1 MSTEDL
7 SRVVAVYLTKDT
19 CSEPCQQI
27 SSLVLPS
34 INQPVSVLRQTILA
48 RCSSFFSERQ
58 SIVFVTPRGWEIDE
72 ALEQT
77 VKVSSLINEES
88 IVRLRMKYSTI
99 RVGLVFEGQA
109 VGFINL
115 DSLACSL
122 LELRIKLQDQH
133 PHLASVLTEENALF
147 KDNNGWPILNS
158 QEKQLNVL
166 NVLQSNTIYLTKSMS
181 VTLSPNSSDHK
192 ATLRY
197 GKSLQHEVNKSSLD
211 QPKEPENS
219 SQMNESIVHN
229 PLIHQPRSP
238 AQSRKSYQPLE
249 IMVSYVHKESAKH
262 AKLLSAELNRL
273 GYSVFIDV
281 VHIKPGDDWQDA
293 LNEAVCNCNL
303 FIPLVTSLYGLT
315 DWTNKEV
322 KLADTLSKFIIP
334 VNFLLSWPPMCLAI
348 QFATT
353 QYISMNMSTQM
364 GLEVLVSKAAAEI
377 ADQYKTMQALI
388 KEREEETKESKIEE
402 IEDEAPSPLKKPLG
416 PKGSLPRSLP
426 DMIRKS
432 IFKPRMGKSLVV
444 ISYHPAQLECVEA
457 IRNHL
462 ESRGYDAWA
471 SMAGD
476 DLQKREVFK
485 KKVNTAG
492 VVIFVI
498 SEEYATSQS
507 CEQEVYYCEGR
518 KRLIPVI
525 VNSFQIP
532 GWLSTLI
539 GTDTFLDYRAT
550 NFEESLL
557 EEVECATVPAKAEV
571 RLRKLVEQKTQ
582 LHRMCTDLKKNL
594 PNGRLVYVTGSTKIS
609 SKNTVAICQKFGEL
623 LAQQMD
629 CFLVTGGFYG
639 VGETVGQSFYK
650 ERQKLGGQSD
660 SVIHIHAKKDAQDH
674 SMQARQ
680 NPDGTFQEMS
690 YGKTL
695 FYSDSVR
702 QREMLTPKVID
713 LCILIEGGPGAAFE
727 AHQFSWSEHTVIP
740 VQATGGAASG
750 KFNVPPAIFMKPD
763 PVQESDWSI
772 LSNVGAKHEEIA
784 VALVNIVNSIKP
796 PL

>member
-7 SRVVAVYLTKDT
+7 SEVIAVYLTKDT
-19 CSEPCQQI
+19 TSEPCQQI
-27 SSLVLPS
+27 SSLLLPS

-48 RCSSFFSERQ
+48 KCSSFFSERH
-58 SIVFVTPRGWEIDE
+58 SFVFVTPRGWEIDE

-77 VKVSSLINEES
+77 VKISSLINEES
-88 IVRLRMKYSTI
+88 IVRLRMKYSMI

-109 VGFINL
+109 VGFIYL
-115 DSLACSL
+115 DSLACTL
-122 LELRIKLQDQH
+122 LQLRATLQDQH
-133 PHLASVLTEENALF
+133 PHLASVLTDENALF

-158 QEKQLNVL
+158 QEKQFNVL
-166 NVLQSNTIYLTKSMS
+166 NVLQSNTIYLTKS
-181 VTLSPNSSDHK
+181 TFITSPTPSDHK
-192 ATLRY
+192 ATLDY
-197 GKSLQHEVNKSSLD
+197 GKGLQHEVNKSS

-219 SQMNESIVHN
+219 SQMNEIIVHN

-249 IMVSYVHKESAKH
+249 IMISYVHKESAKH
-262 AKLLSAELNRL
+262 AKLLSTELNRL
-273 GYSVFIDV
+273 GYSVFLDMV
-281 VHIKPGDDWQDA
+281 QIKPGDDWQDA

-303 FIPLVTSLYGLT
+303 FIPLVTPLYGLT

-353 QYISMNMSTQM
+353 QYISMMTSSQM
-364 GLEVLVSKAAAEI
+364 GLEVLVSKVAAEI
-377 ADQYKTMQALI
+377 ADQYKTLQALI
-388 KEREEETKESKIEE
+388 KEREEETKENKIEE
-402 IEDEAPSPLKKPLG
+402 IEDEAPSPSKKAIG
-416 PKGSLPRSLP
+416 PKSSLPRSLP

-518 KRLIPVI
+518 KRLVPVV

-539 GTDTFLDYRAT
+539 GTDTLLDYHAT

-594 PNGRLVYVTGSTKIS
+594 PNGRLVYVTGSIKIL
-609 SKNTVAICQKFGEL
+609 SKNVVAICQKFGEL

-639 VGETVGQSFYK
+639 VGENVGQSFYK
-650 ERQKLGGQSD
+650 ERQKLGGEHD

-680 NPDGTFQEMS
+680 NPDGTFQEMP

-727 AHQFSWSEHTVIP
+727 AHQFSWSAHTVIP
-740 VQATGGAASG
+740 VQVTGGAASG

-763 PVQESDWSI
+763 PVEESDWSM
-772 LSNVGAKHEEIA
+772 LSDASAKPEEIA

-796 PL
+796 PH